1 MIKFFLQ
8 TFQIF
13 QTPQITIMTSH
24 KLEILKQQYLAEIT
38 PSIPMILIG
47 MGTCGIGNGAD
58 IIYNRLKNQIKE
70 NSIECKLKPV
80 GCFGF
85 CAEEPLITVY
95 TPGKPMLI
103 YSNVDEK
110 DAAKIVD
117 DLSKG
122 KMYRRKILCKIDE
135 WDFYTSKITFGKGF
149 DEIPH
154 WDEIPFFKG
163 QKKIVLRNAGL
174 INPET
179 IEDYIAVGGYK
190 ALAKVLTDMQP
201 TEVIS
206 EVFDAGMRGR
216 GGAGY
221 PTGKKWDIMRKAESD
236 EKYLICNA
244 DEGDP
249 GAYMNRNEIESD
261 PHSIIEGMLI
271 GAFAMGAHHGIAYV
285 RAEYPLAVKRLK
297 IAIAEAT
304 ELGFMGENILN
315 SGFSFKLDVVEGAG
329 AFVCGEETALIASI
343 EGKAGRPLPRPPY
356 PAGRG
361 LYGKPTNI
369 NNVETWCNI
378 PVIIEKGSA
387 WFRQT
392 GTDKSPGTK
401 VFSLVGKVKN
411 TGLVELPLGSTLNQ
425 FVFNIGE
432 GTGTTKKVKAVQT
445 GGPSGGCIPLENFN
459 TPVDYESLAGL
470 GAIMGSGGM
479 VVMDQDNCMVDVAR
493 YFLEFNA
500 AESCGKC
507 TPCREGLSQ
516 ALAIL
521 TRITQGKGTYTDLT
535 MLELLSK
542 TIKDTAICGLGQ
554 TAPNP
559 ILTTLRYFRNE
570 YEEHINEKR
579 CHAGVC
585 ESLYMALCENSCPLH
600 MNIPGYI
607 ELIKEDRIEEAFELT
622 LRDNPI
628 PGTIGRI
635 CHFHC
640 QMRCRRDQLDEP
652 VSQGEIHRYL
662 ADTMYQLGKENEIYN
677 KLIKEKLPSTNKKI
691 AIVGAG
697 PAGLTAAYYLVR
709 LGHAVTV
716 YDALPEAGGVVRFGI
731 PQYRLPKSVLQKEV
745 AFIKKLGVQFVFNT
759 RLGEDISL
767 KGLEKETDVVYL
779 AIGAWKDIDLNI
791 PGENAKGV
799 FAGTEVLKEMALG
812 KTPKLGQRVVVIGAG
827 NVAIDAARSIWRL
840 GKDVTVVYRRDK
852 CDMPANK
859 IEIVESEAEK
869 VNFHFMSSPHEVIT
883 DKSGKVTGLRVD
895 VMTCGGI
902 DNSGRRRPVPSGKME
917 DIPCDSIILAV
928 GERVDSGFLKENKLD
943 MTSDGRIII
952 NPFTYQTTNP
962 KIYAGGDAVVGPS
975 TAAEAMGM
983 AKKAAKSIDLA
994 LMNEIRFPVLF
1005 RNFEY
1010 QNSIPINPKKNPKNI
1025 SYKLPVKE
1033 RIGSFQEVDFG
1044 YTGEQARNEVN
1055 RCLRCDVK
1063 C

>member
-1 MIKFFLQ
+1 MN
-8 TFQIF
+8 
-13 QTPQITIMTSH
+13 TPDKNSLNENSPLDFWTNIYNNATANSSLGVNASVPIIMV
-24 KLEILKQQYLAEIT
+24 
-38 PSIPMILIG
+38 G
-47 MGTCGIGNGAD
+47 MGTCGIGNGAEL
-58 IIYNRLKNQIKE
+58 IFKCLQKK
-70 NSIECKLKPV
+70 IESEKIACKLKPV

-85 CAEEPLITVY
+85 CAEEPLLTIF
-95 TPGKPMLI
+95 TPGKAMLV
-103 YSNVDEK
+103 YSKVDEK
-110 DAAKIVD
+110 DALKILE

-122 KMYRRKILCKIDE
+122 KTYRKKILCKIDA
-135 WDFYTSKITFGKGF
+135 WDFITSKIEFGKGY
-149 DEIPH
+149 DEIPR

-174 INPET
+174 INPEI
-179 IEDYIAVGGYK
+179 IEDYITVGGYR
-190 ALAKVLTDMQP
+190 ALAKVLTTMQANDVIK
-201 TEVIS
+201 EVL
-206 EVFDAGMRGR
+206 DAKLRGR

-221 PTGKKWDIMRKAESD
+221 PTGKKWDIMRAAVSD

-261 PHSIIEGMLI
+261 PHSILEGMMI
-271 GAFAMGAHHGIAYV
+271 GAYAMGANHGIAYV

-297 IAIAEAT
+297 IAIDEAT
-304 ELGFMGENILN
+304 TLGLMGENIMGT
-315 SGFSFKLDVVEGAG
+315 GFSFKMDVVEGAG

-343 EGKAGRPLPRPPY
+343 EGKAGRPMPRPPY
-356 PAGRG
+356 PAGKG

-378 PVIIEKGSA
+378 PVIIEKGSE
-387 WFRQT
+387 WFKQT
-392 GTDKSPGTK
+392 GTENSPGTK

-411 TGLVELPLGSTLNQ
+411 TGLVELPLGSTLDH
-425 FVFNIGE
+425 FVFQIGE
-432 GTGTTKKVKAVQT
+432 GTGTSKLVKAVQT
-445 GGPSGGCIPLENFN
+445 GGPSGGCIPLEYFH

-507 TPCREGLSQ
+507 TPCREGLAQ

-521 TRITQGKGTYTDLT
+521 IRITEGKGNYGDLT
-535 MLELLSK
+535 MLELLSS

-570 YEEHINEKR
+570 YEEHIVEKR

-585 ESLYMALCENSCPLH
+585 EKLYMALCENSCPLH

-662 ADTMYQLGKENEIYN
+662 ADTMYQLGKENEVYT
-677 KLIKEKLPSTNKKI
+677 KLIKEKLHTTNKNI
-691 AIVGAG
+691 AIIGAG

-709 LGHAVTV
+709 LGHAVTI

-745 AFIKKLGVQFVFNT
+745 QFIKKLGVKFLFNQV
-759 RLGEDISL
+759 LGTNLSL
-767 KGLEKETDVVYL
+767 ETSRKNNDAVYL
-779 AIGAWKDIDLNI
+779 AIGAWKDIDMGI

-799 FAGTEVLKEMALG
+799 FTGVEVLKEMALG
-812 KTPKLGQRVVVIGAG
+812 KKPKLGQKVVVIGAG

-840 GKDVTVVYRRDK
+840 GKDVTVVYRREK

-859 IEIVESEAEK
+859 IEIIESEAEK
-869 VNFHFMSSPHEVIT
+869 IKFHFMSGPNEILRNKNGNVNA
-883 DKSGKVTGLRVD
+883 LRVD
-895 VMTCGGI
+895 IMTCGGI
-902 DNSGRRRPVPSGKME
+902 DNSGRRRPIPTGKQE
-917 DIPCDSIILAV
+917 DIPCDSVILAV
-928 GERVDSGFLKENKLD
+928 GERVDSAYLKGENLETTK
-943 MTSDGRIII
+943 DGRLII
-952 NPFTYQTTNP
+952 NPFTYETSQS
-962 KIYAGGDAVVGPS
+962 KVFAGGDAVLGPS

-983 AKKAAKSIDLA
+983 AKKAAESIDFI
-994 LMNEIRFPVLF
+994 LMKEKRFHLLF
-1005 RNFEY
+1005 RDFVYEN
-1010 QNSIPINPKKNPKNI
+1010 IVPTNPKITPKNK
-1025 SYKLPVKE
+1025 SYKLSVSE
-1033 RIGSFQEVDFG
+1033 RIGNFHEVDFG
-1044 YTGEQARNEVN
+1044 YTGEQARHEVN

>member
-1 MIKFFLQ
+1 MNA
-8 TFQIF
+8 T
-13 QTPQITIMTSH
+13 
-24 KLEILKQQYLAEIT
+24 KLEILRQQSLENIL
-38 PSIPMILIG
+38 PSTPMIMVG

-58 IIYNRLKNQIKE
+58 LIFNRLQEEIESN
-70 NSIECKLKPV
+70 NFECKLKIT
-80 GCFGF
+80 GCLGF
-85 CAEEPLITVY
+85 CSQEPLVTVY
-95 TPGKPMLI
+95 QPGKPLLV
-103 YSNVDEK
+103 YSQVSEK
-110 DAAKIVD
+110 DTSGIVKG
-117 DLSKG
+117 LIKG
-122 KMYRRKILCKIDE
+122 KVYTKNILCRIDSWNHQTAE
-135 WDFYTSKITFGKGF
+135 IKYGK
-149 DEIPH
+149 DYEDIPH

-174 INPET
+174 IDPES
-179 IEDYIAVGGYK
+179 INDYIAIGGYHAFTK
-190 ALAKVLTDMQP
+190 ALYTMSSS
-201 TEVIS
+201 EVIG
-206 EVFDAGMRGR
+206 EVLESKLRGR

-221 PTGKKWDIMRKAESD
+221 PTGKKWTVLHQAVSD

-271 GAFAMGAHHGIAYV
+271 GGYAMGATHGIVYM

-297 IAIAEAT
+297 IAIEQAKEFRF
-304 ELGFMGENILN
+304 LGNNILGLGYDFN
-315 SGFSFKLDVVEGAG
+315 LEVVEGAG

-343 EGKAGRPLPRPPY
+343 EGKAGRPVPRPPY
-356 PAGRG
+356 PSQRG
-361 LYGKPTNI
+361 LYGKPTSI

-378 PVIIEKGSA
+378 PVIIEKGSK
-387 WFRQT
+387 WFTET
-392 GTDKSPGTK
+392 GSANSKGTK

-411 TGLVELPLGSTLNQ
+411 TGLVELPLGSTIEQ
-425 FVFNIGE
+425 FVFQIGE
-432 GTGTTKKVKAVQT
+432 GTGNSKRVKAVQT
-445 GGPSGGCIPLENFN
+445 GGPSGGCIPLEHFS
-459 TPVDYESLAGL
+459 TPVDYESLSGL

-493 YFLEFNA
+493 YFLEFNS

-521 TRITQGKGTYTDLT
+521 TKITKGKGTHEDIT
-535 MLELLSK
+535 MLELLSR

-559 ILTTLRYFRNE
+559 ILTTLKYFRQE
-570 YEEHINEKR
+570 YEEHIQAGR
-579 CHAGVC
+579 CYAGTC
-585 ESLYMALCENSCPLH
+585 ESLYLALCENSCPLH

-662 ADTMYQLGKENEIYN
+662 ADTMYKLGKESEIYN
-677 KLIKEKLPSTNKKI
+677 KLIKEKLSSTGKQI

-697 PAGLTAAYYLVR
+697 PAGLTAAYYLIR

-716 YDALPEAGGVVRFGI
+716 YDAFPEAGGVVRFGI

-745 AFIKKLGVQFVFNT
+745 EFIKKLGVKFVFNQK
-759 RLGEDISL
+759 LGENLSFDYLSN
-767 KGLEKETDVVYL
+767 EYDAVYL
-779 AIGAWKDIDLNI
+779 AIGAWEDIDLNI
-791 PGENAKGV
+791 PGENIAGV
-799 FAGTEVLKEMALG
+799 FAGTDFLKEHALG

-827 NVAIDAARSIWRL
+827 NVAIDAARSIWRM
-840 GKDVTVVYRRDK
+840 GKEVTVVYRREK
-852 CDMPANK
+852 ADMPANAA
-859 IEIVESEAEK
+859 EIFESEAEK
-869 VNFHFMSSPHEVIT
+869 INYHFLAAPSEIISDKTGHVKSLKVEVM
-883 DKSGKVTGLRVD
+883 K
-895 VMTCGGI
+895 GGSI
-902 DNSGRRRPVPSGKME
+902 DASGRRRPVSTGRFE
-917 DIPCDSIILAV
+917 EIPCDSIILAV
-928 GERVDSGFLKENKLD
+928 GERVDNYFITEEGLKLETRK
-943 MTSDGRIII
+943 DGRLIVD
-952 NPFTYQTTNP
+952 PFTFQTSLP
-962 KIYAGGDAVVGPS
+962 GVFAGGDAVTGPA

-983 AKKAAKSIDLA
+983 AKKAAESIDFI
-994 LMNEIRFPVLF
+994 LMKEKRFHKLF
-1005 RNFEY
+1005 RTFEY
-1010 QNSIPINPKKNPKNI
+1010 ANRVPINPKKSAKNR
-1025 SYKLPVKE
+1025 SEKLTVEE
-1033 RIGSFQEVDFG
+1033 RIGNFQEVEIG
-1044 YTGEQARNEVN
+1044 YSGEQARNEVN

>member
-1 MIKFFLQ
+1 
-8 TFQIF
+8 
-13 QTPQITIMTSH
+13 MTSH

-38 PSIPMILIG
+38 PTIPMILVG

-70 NSIECKLKPV
+70 NRIECKLKPV

-85 CAEEPLITVY
+85 CAEEPLVTVY
-95 TPGKPMLI
+95 TPGKPMLV

-110 DAAKIVD
+110 DAERIVD
-117 DLSKG
+117 ELSKG
-122 KMYRRKILCKIDE
+122 KTYRRKILCKIDE
-135 WDFYTSKITFGKGF
+135 WDFYTSQVRFGNGF
-149 DEIPH
+149 EEIPL

-174 INPET
+174 INPES

-190 ALAKVLTDMQP
+190 ALSKALMGMQP

-206 EVFDAGMRGR
+206 EVLDAGMRGR

-297 IAIAEAT
+297 IAINEAT
-304 ELGFMGENILN
+304 KLGFMGENILN
-315 SGFSFKLDVVEGAG
+315 SGFNFKLDVVEGAG

-343 EGKAGRPLPRPPY
+343 EGKAGRPKPRPPY
-356 PAGRG
+356 PAGHG

-392 GTDKSPGTK
+392 GTEKSPGTK

-432 GTGTTKKVKAVQT
+432 GTGTSKHVKAVQT
-445 GGPSGGCIPLENFN
+445 GGPSGGCIPLEHFN

-521 TRITQGKGTYTDLT
+521 IRITHGKGTYSDLT

-662 ADTMYQLGKENEIYN
+662 ADTMYQLGKESEIYN
-677 KLIKEKLPSTNKKI
+677 KLIKEKLPATNKKI

-697 PAGLTAAYYLVR
+697 PAGLTAAFYLVR
-709 LGHAVTV
+709 LGHEVTI

-759 RLGEDISL
+759 RLGKDISL
-767 KGLEKETDVVYL
+767 KVLEKENDAVYL
-779 AIGAWKDIDLNI
+779 AIGAWKDIDLSI
-791 PGENAKGV
+791 QGENAQGV
-799 FAGTEVLKEMALG
+799 FAGTDVLKEMALG
-812 KTPKLGQRVVVIGAG
+812 KTPKLGQHVVVIGAG

-840 GKDVTVVYRRDK
+840 GKDVKVVYRRDK

-869 VNFHFMSSPHEVIT
+869 INFHFMSAPHEVLT
-883 DKSGKVTGLRVD
+883 DKTGKVTGLRVD

-902 DNSGRRRPVPSGKME
+902 DNSGRKRPVPSGKTE

-928 GERVDSGFLKENKLD
+928 GERVDSEFLKENRLD
-943 MTSDGRIII
+943 TTSDGRIII
-952 NPFTYQTTNP
+952 NPFTYQTNNP

-983 AKKAAKSIDLA
+983 AKRAAESIDFA
-994 LMNEIRFPVLF
+994 LINEKRFEKLF
-1005 RNFEY
+1005 RRFEY
-1010 QNSIPINPKKNPKNI
+1010 QNNVPINPKKSPKNI
-1025 SYKLPVKE
+1025 SYKLPVKD

-1044 YTGEQARNEVN
+1044 FTGEQARNEVN